1 MIVRLDGRY
10 KVGWEGSKISGIN
23 EQHTPSG
30 RFYEVTLKTQIP
42 MATSSASLLQIIVA
56 IIFPPVA
63 VAMHSGIS
71 KEFWICL
78 ILTLLF
84 FVPGMIY
91 ALLVIMK

>member
-1 MIVRLDGRY
+1 
-10 KVGWEGSKISGIN
+10 
-23 EQHTPSG
+23 
-30 RFYEVTLKTQIP
+30 

-91 ALLVIMK
+91 ALFVIMK